1 MTSEISTLTFIT
13 KHHTANICME
23 NLYKVSQA
31 QQLLKH
37 YFNVK
42 ISGIRLEIFEGILAI
57 GVLQVN

>member
-1 MTSEISTLTFIT
+1 
-13 KHHTANICME
+13 ME
-23 NLYKVSQA
+23 NLYKVGQA

>member
-1 MTSEISTLTFIT
+1 
-13 KHHTANICME
+13 ME
-23 NLYKVSQA
+23 NLFKVSQA